1 LIISIRNSNVKNY
14 WILLL
19 LLIFCTDTL
28 EYDHLTLFEEMPRM
42 KIFLGLITVGVLIS
56 IGLSAWILLELQSVK
71 RDLSARNQEI
81 SSAIEGLKKS
91 GAAGPATRPTSP
103 TPSKPQIVTI
113 SVDDDPIKGDPK
125 APVTIIEF
133 SDFQCPFCKRFYDQ
147 VLPSLEKEYI
157 TTGKVRLV
165 FRDYPLDFHKNA
177 LPAAIAANCAGE
189 QGKYW
194 EVHDFLFENPNKLDT
209 TSILSATGELN
220 LNHEKFEKCLNDNTK
235 EAEINKDFQ
244 DGQLYGVRGTP
255 SFFVGKTEGNK
266 NEMTGVYIRGAQ
278 PFQVFKTE
286 IDRLLAEK

>member
-1 LIISIRNSNVKNY
+1 
-14 WILLL
+14 
-19 LLIFCTDTL
+19 
-28 EYDHLTLFEEMPRM
+28 M
-42 KIFLGLITVGVLIS
+42 KIFLGLIAVGVLIS
-56 IGLSAWILLELQSVK
+56 IVLSAWILLELESVK
-71 RDLSARNQEI
+71 SDITARNQQI
-81 SSAIEGLKKS
+81 SSAIEEVKKL
-91 GAAGPATRPTSP
+91 AASRTPARPTPPSP
-103 TPSKPQIVTI
+103 ENVKV

-125 APVTIIEF
+125 APVTIVEF

-165 FRDYPLDFHKNA
+165 FRDYPLEFHKNA

-209 TSILSATGELN
+209 ASILSSTVELN
-220 LNHEKFEKCLNDNTK
+220 LNHEKFEQCVNDKTK
-235 EAEINKDFQ
+235 ETEINKDFQ
-244 DGQLYGVRGTP
+244 EGQLYGVRGTP
-255 SFFVGKTEGNK
+255 SFFIGKTEDNE

-286 IDRLLAEK
+286 IDKLLAQK

>member
-1 LIISIRNSNVKNY
+1 
-14 WILLL
+14 
-19 LLIFCTDTL
+19 
-28 EYDHLTLFEEMPRM
+28 M
-42 KIFLGLITVGVLIS
+42 KIFLGLIAVGVLIS
-56 IGLSAWILLELQSVK
+56 IVLSAWILLELESVK
-71 RDLSARNQEI
+71 SDITARDQQI
-81 SSAIEGLKKS
+81 SNAIEEVKRL
-91 GAAGPATRPTSP
+91 AASRPPARPTPPSP
-103 TPSKPQIVTI
+103 ENVKV

-125 APVTIIEF
+125 APVTIVEF

-165 FRDYPLDFHKNA
+165 FRDYPLEFHKNA

-209 TSILSATGELN
+209 ASILSSTVELN
-220 LNHEKFEKCLNDNTK
+220 LNHEKFEQCVNDKTK
-235 EAEINKDFQ
+235 ETEINKDFQ
-244 DGQLYGVRGTP
+244 EGQLYGVRGTP
-255 SFFVGKTEGNK
+255 SFFIGKTEDNE

-286 IDRLLAEK
+286 IDKFLAQE